1 MITADRRQS
10 GNKGVR
16 VKIRAR
22 IFTLTP
28 LFLTP
33 LIPRSRIFT
42 LTPLFCA
49 AALLCL
55 LAACGPEQVVV
66 RGEFPAP
73 LIEPLPITLGV
84 WMDNDFTRHEI
95 FEESKSRQ
103 ESSWVFNTGDA
114 QVQMWNTLL
123 AGMFSK
129 VVHLDSAPGA
139 GSANAS
145 VDAVLIPHV
154 EELQYAIPTQTQVK
168 VYEIWMR
175 YHFELVTAQGAPI
188 AEWRMSSYG
197 KTPTAFLQSD
207 QEAVNLAAVM
217 ALRDA
222 GAHFATTFT
231 KQPAVRAWLQERGV
245 KMLEPKP

>member
-1 MITADRRQS
+1 MH
-10 GNKGVR
+10 
-16 VKIRAR
+16 
-22 IFTLTP
+22 
-28 LFLTP
+28 
-33 LIPRSRIFT
+33 SRIFT
-42 LTPLFCA
+42 LVPLLYA

-55 LAACGPEQVVV
+55 LAGCGPERVVV
-66 RGEFPAP
+66 RGEFPPP

-84 WMDNDFTRHEI
+84 WMDNDFTKHEI
-95 FEESKSRQ
+95 FDEAKSRN
-103 ESSWVFNTGDA
+103 ESSWVVNTGEA

-123 AGMFSK
+123 AGMFTR
-129 VVHLDSAPGA
+129 VVHLSSAPGPGA
-139 GSANAS
+139 ADAA

-154 EELQYAIPTQTQVK
+154 EELQYAIPAQTQVK

-175 YHFELVTAQGAPI
+175 YRFELVTAQGAPI

-231 KQPAVRAWLQERGV
+231 KQPAVRAWLQQKGV
-245 KMLEPKP
+245 KTLEPTP